1 MMTGVSGI
9 LFYFIFVSVS
19 SLYLRNSRKRAGA
32 AAAAAAAAAAGA
44 GAAGGSFRQSG
55 CLPSCISQAA
65 IRQCSCLGLLSIR
78 IMGVHHVA
86 GR

>member
-1 MMTGVSGI
+1 MLSDLDTQGRAMCSHCRFIGWHCEADAGSLGSLKVSEPD
-9 LFYFIFVSVS
+9 
-19 SLYLRNSRKRAGA
+19 
-32 AAAAAAAAAAGA
+32 AGA
-44 GAAGGSFRQSG
+44 GGGSFRQSG